1 MASKPRHPAL
11 SRPLE
16 TLRSGESLENFGDL
30 IAALGED
37 IPWDSDDNADALTP
51 LPSCLDLSPTPASAS
66 TVTADIDDDLFGSP
80 RARLG
85 ALPAPLDPALA
96 LVLDTTVP
104 FTPSSPLAPGGAD
117 DFIERALRPT
127 NSLPEEKGGGATEDK
142 LAVALAEEACVT
154 PRPARMATVAAA
166 GRIVPRSLAPPV
178 KTPKTPGSSG
188 RRGRKAAPVEVVL
201 VPRRKLWEV
210 GNGEVEERGEEYF
223 LEHAAKAAEAG
234 KIVLRNELKA
244 TQKADEAAAEAAGE
258 KRSSEVKERT
268 RSRRESAVT
277 RRRAEVYLKEL
288 EGIVR
293 EVPRLQREL
302 LLARLGPGGKAAEV
316 KVEDGD
322 GDGNK
327 VLEEGKDRKDE
338 GDTI

>member
-1 MASKPRHPAL
+1 M
-11 SRPLE
+11 
-16 TLRSGESLENFGDL
+16 ENFGNL

-37 IPWDSDDNADALTP
+37 IPWDSDDNAEALTP
-51 LPSCLDLSPTPASAS
+51 IPSSGPYPSPTQASAS
-66 TVTADIDDDLFGSP
+66 TATGDIDDDIFGSPP

-85 ALPAPLDPALA
+85 APLVLLDPALA

-104 FTPSSPLAPGGAD
+104 FTPLSPLASGGAD

-127 NSLPEEKGGGATEDK
+127 SFVLEEAGGGVKEDK
-142 LAVALAEEACVT
+142 LAAALSEEAYVT
-154 PRPARMATVAAA
+154 PRPARMAAMAAS
-166 GRIVPRSLAPPV
+166 GRIAPRSLAPPV

-188 RRGRKAAPVEVVL
+188 RRGRKSAPVEVVL
-201 VPRRKLWEV
+201 APRGKLWEV
-210 GNGEVEERGEEYF
+210 GADEVEGRGDDFF

-234 KIVLRNELKA
+234 KIVLRGELKA

-258 KRSSEVKERT
+258 KKSSEVKERT

-277 RRRAEVYLKEL
+277 RRKAEVYLKEL

-302 LLARLGPGGKAAEV
+302 LVARLGLGKAAEV
-316 KVEDGD
+316 KVENGDGD
-322 GDGNK
+322 GDK
-327 VLEEGKDRKDE
+327 VEEEGKAKKDE
-338 GDTI
+338 GDTK